1 MEDREVHSFKKNAR
15 ETVRVFLTEF
25 KGYKLLDLRVYIQDD
40 TGKEIPTR
48 KGLTISQELVG
59 ELVTG
64 LRKAIELIES
74 DA

>member
-15 ETVRVFLTEF
+15 ETVRVCLTEF
-25 KGYKLLDLRVYIQDD
+25 KGYELLDLRVYVQDE
-40 TGKEIPTR
+40 TGREIPTR

-64 LRKAIELIES
+64 LRKAIELIDT